1 MMNIPLYASWTPEER
16 HQSKI
21 QGIFR
26 RGEYHGLDKIFDDIL
41 PLCPQLLEEVIQP
54 YAGKTIQEKLHNMYV
69 QDTLPVFETA
79 RIKPHPDANKG
90 RKQLGVGN
98 MDNWH
103 AFNIVW
109 KPGKFGKSEVSE
121 ERMNKN
127 RARLPVLESIIQK
140 YNEHINVITYS
151 MIKPNSV
158 VLRHTGHE
166 NPNGKWLRLHFPLHV
181 PEGDIFL
188 EVNDEEIQFSE
199 APFAFNNQIVHS
211 AHNRTDKHRLVMI
224 IDFYRPFL
232 GIPTSYHVSKLQ
244 ELVGCTDKYL
254 IDYARDGE
262 VLTPSWKSGAIEN
275 D

>member
-1 MMNIPLYASWTPEER
+1 MLEVPEYAKWTPEER
-16 HQSKI
+16 HKAKI

-26 RGEYHGLDKIFDDIL
+26 YGDYPKLDEVFDDIL

-54 YAGKTIQEKLHNMYV
+54 YAGKNIQQKLHNMYV

-79 RIKPHPDANKG
+79 GYNVSKEASIGN
-90 RKQLGVGN
+90 KQLGKKN
-98 MDNWH
+98 FDSWH
-103 AFNIVW
+103 AFNLVW
-109 KPGKFGKSEVSE
+109 NPPELGKNIMEK
-121 ERMNKN
+121 RMKKN
-127 RARLPVLESIIQK
+127 RDRLPVLKSIIDK
-140 YNEHINVITYS
+140 YQEHINVITYS
-151 MIKPNSV
+151 MIAPNSV

-166 NPNGKWLRLHFPLHV
+166 NVLGNFLRLHFPLHI

-211 AHNRTDKHRLVMI
+211 AHNRTGKHRLVMI
-224 IDFYRPFL
+224 LDLYRPFL
-232 GIPTSYHVSKLQ
+232 GIPKSYHVEKLQ

-254 IDYARDGE
+254 IDYEREGE
-262 VLTPSWKSGAIEN
+262 ILNPSWKSGAIDN

>member
-1 MMNIPLYASWTPEER
+1 MLEVPEYANWSAEER
-16 HQSKI
+16 HKAKI

-26 RGEYHGLDKIFDDIL
+26 HGDYPGLDKVFDDIL
-41 PLCPQLLEEVIQP
+41 PLCPQLLEEVIEP
-54 YAGKTIQEKLHNMYV
+54 YDGDNIQQRLHNMYV

-79 RIKPHPDANKG
+79 GFNVSREASLGN
-90 RKQLGVGN
+90 KQLGKRN
-98 MDNWH
+98 FDSWH
-103 AFNIVW
+103 AFNLVW
-109 KPGKFGKSEVSE
+109 NPPELGKNVMEA
-121 ERMNKN
+121 RMKKN
-127 RARLPVLESIIQK
+127 RDRLPVLRSIIEK
-140 YNEHINVITYS
+140 YEEWINVITYS
-151 MIKPNSV
+151 MIAPNSV

-166 NPNGKWLRLHFPLHV
+166 NILGNFLRLHFPLHV
-181 PEGDIFL
+181 PEGDLFL

-224 IDFYRPFL
+224 IDLYRPFL

-244 ELVGCTDKYL
+244 DLVGCREKYL

>member
-1 MMNIPLYASWTPEER
+1 MLEVPEYAKWTPEER
-16 HQSKI
+16 HKAKI

-26 RGEYHGLDKIFDDIL
+26 YGDYPKLDEVFDDIL

-54 YAGKTIQEKLHNMYV
+54 YAGKNIQQKLHNMYI

-79 RIKPHPDANKG
+79 GYNVSKEASIGN
-90 RKQLGVGN
+90 KQLGKKN
-98 MDNWH
+98 FDSWH
-103 AFNIVW
+103 AFNLVW
-109 KPGKFGKSEVSE
+109 NPPELGKNVMEK
-121 ERMNKN
+121 RMKKN
-127 RARLPVLESIIQK
+127 RDRLPVLKSIIDK
-140 YNEHINVITYS
+140 YQEHINVITYS
-151 MIKPNSV
+151 MIAPNSV

-166 NPNGKWLRLHFPLHV
+166 NVLGNFLRLHFPLHI

-211 AHNRTDKHRLVMI
+211 AHNRTGKHRLVMI
-224 IDFYRPFL
+224 LDLYRPFL
-232 GIPTSYHVSKLQ
+232 GIPKSYHVDKLQ

-254 IDYARDGE
+254 IDYEREGE
-262 VLTPSWKSGAIEN
+262 ILNPSWKSGSIDN

>member
-1 MMNIPLYASWTPEER
+1 MLEVPEYAKWTPEER
-16 HQSKI
+16 HKAKI

-26 RGEYHGLDKIFDDIL
+26 YGDYPKLDEVFDDIL

-54 YAGKTIQEKLHNMYV
+54 YAGKNIQQKLHNMYI

-79 RIKPHPDANKG
+79 GYNVSKEASIGN
-90 RKQLGVGN
+90 KQLGKKN
-98 MDNWH
+98 FDSWH
-103 AFNIVW
+103 DFNLVW
-109 KPGKFGKSEVSE
+109 NPPELGKNIMEK
-121 ERMNKN
+121 RMKKN
-127 RARLPVLESIIQK
+127 RDRLPVLKSIIDK
-140 YNEHINVITYS
+140 YQEHINVITYS
-151 MIKPNSV
+151 MIAPNSV

-166 NPNGKWLRLHFPLHV
+166 NVLGNFLRLHFPLHI

-211 AHNRTDKHRLVMI
+211 AHNRTGKHRLVMI
-224 IDFYRPFL
+224 LDLYRPFL
-232 GIPTSYHVSKLQ
+232 GIPKSYHVDKLQ

-254 IDYARDGE
+254 IDYEREGE
-262 VLTPSWKSGAIEN
+262 ILNPSWKSGAIDN

>member
-1 MMNIPLYASWTPEER
+1 MLEVPEYAKWTPEER
-16 HQSKI
+16 HKAKI

-26 RGEYHGLDKIFDDIL
+26 YGDYPKLDEVFDDIL

-54 YAGKTIQEKLHNMYV
+54 YLGKNIQQKLHNMYI

-79 RIKPHPDANKG
+79 GYNVSKEASIGN
-90 RKQLGVGN
+90 KQLGKKN
-98 MDNWH
+98 FDSWH
-103 AFNIVW
+103 AFNLVW
-109 KPGKFGKSEVSE
+109 NPPELGKNVMEK
-121 ERMNKN
+121 RMKKN
-127 RARLPVLESIIQK
+127 RDRLPVLKSIIDK
-140 YNEHINVITYS
+140 YQEHINVITYS
-151 MIKPNSV
+151 MIAPNSV

-166 NPNGKWLRLHFPLHV
+166 NVLGNFLRLHFPLHI

-232 GIPTSYHVSKLQ
+232 GIPKSYHVDKLQ

-254 IDYARDGE
+254 IDYEREGE
-262 VLTPSWKSGAIEN
+262 ILNPSWKSGAIDN

>member
-1 MMNIPLYASWTPEER
+1 MLEVPEYAKWTPEER
-16 HQSKI
+16 HKAKI

-26 RGEYHGLDKIFDDIL
+26 YGDYPKLDEVFDDIL

-54 YAGKTIQEKLHNMYV
+54 YAGKNIQQKLHNMYI

-79 RIKPHPDANKG
+79 GYNVSKEASIGN
-90 RKQLGVGN
+90 KQLGKKN
-98 MDNWH
+98 FDSWH
-103 AFNIVW
+103 AFNLVW
-109 KPGKFGKSEVSE
+109 NPPELGKNIMEK
-121 ERMNKN
+121 RMKKN
-127 RARLPVLESIIQK
+127 RDRLPVLKSIIDK
-140 YNEHINVITYS
+140 YQEHINVITYS
-151 MIKPNSV
+151 MIAPNSV

-166 NPNGKWLRLHFPLHV
+166 NVLGNFLRLHFPLHI

-211 AHNRTDKHRLVMI
+211 AHNRTGKHRLVMI
-224 IDFYRPFL
+224 LDLYRPFL
-232 GIPTSYHVSKLQ
+232 GIPKSYHVNKLQ

-254 IDYARDGE
+254 IDYEREGE
-262 VLTPSWKSGAIEN
+262 ILNPSWKSGAIDN

>member
-1 MMNIPLYASWTPEER
+1 MQLPEYASWSKEKR
-16 HQSKI
+16 HQAKI
-21 QGIFR
+21 QAIFR
-26 RGEYHGLDKIFDDIL
+26 YGDYPGLDKVFDHIL

-79 RIKPHPDANKG
+79 RMKFTEESNRG

-103 AFNIVW
+103 AFNIIW
-109 KPGKFGKSEVSE
+109 KPGKYGISEVSE
-121 ERMNKN
+121 ERMAKH
-127 RARLPVLESIIQK
+127 RGRLPLLRKEVIAK
-140 YNEHINVITYS
+140 YGEHINVITYS
-151 MIKPNSV
+151 MIAPNSV

-166 NPNGKWLRLHFPLHV
+166 NAFGKFLRLHFPLHI

-188 EVNDEEIQFSE
+188 EVNDEEITWAQ
-199 APFAFNNQIVHS
+199 PFAFNNQIVHS
-211 AHNRTDKHRLVMI
+211 AHNRTDKHRLVMLL
-224 IDFYRPFL
+224 DLYRPSL
-232 GIPTSYHVSKLQ
+232 GIPKSYHIDKLQ
-244 ELVGCTDKYL
+244 DLVGCKDKYL